1 MSLRVWESV
10 IALIFFAPEY
20 NSNMSDKNMKKNL
33 QILYF
38 NYTSCTSVM
47 LVSGSV
53 CVKVCEC
60 VCVKVHDRE
69 LARILFSGLLPSIYL
84 Y

>member
-1 MSLRVWESV
+1 MSLKVWESV

-53 CVKVCEC
+53 
-60 VCVKVHDRE
+60 
-69 LARILFSGLLPSIYL
+69 
-84 Y
+84 